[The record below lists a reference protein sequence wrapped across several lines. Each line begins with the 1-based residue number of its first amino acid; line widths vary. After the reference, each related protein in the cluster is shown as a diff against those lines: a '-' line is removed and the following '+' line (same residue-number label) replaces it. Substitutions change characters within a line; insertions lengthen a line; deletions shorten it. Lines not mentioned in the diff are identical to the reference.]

1 MKILDVIFEKEKEQV
16 VLLFADMDLKIPFEN
31 IQKFIKEKD
40 QDLYYMCTVAEH
52 CEDSNWIVKVFSW
65 VSFFEL
71 TTQRRQVEIAIDYTK
86 NEYSWAK

>member
-40 QDLYYMCTVAEH
+40 QDLYYLCTVADH

-65 VSFFEL
+65 DSFFEL
-71 TTQRRQVEIAIDYTK
+71 STQRRQVEMVIDYAK
-86 NEYSWAK
+86 NEYSWN